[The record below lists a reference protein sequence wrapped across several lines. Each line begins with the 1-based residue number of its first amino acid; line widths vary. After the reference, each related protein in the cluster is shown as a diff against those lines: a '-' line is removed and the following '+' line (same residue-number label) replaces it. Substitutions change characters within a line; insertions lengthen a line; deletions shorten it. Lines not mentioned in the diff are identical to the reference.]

1 MASDL
6 QEFMATMVVA
16 SAAVSSEEAQTLARE
31 LYGLEAVATRLTG
44 ERDENFKLSCPD
56 GSQYVL
62 KIANAAEDPAI
73 TDLPTAA
80 LLHIEHID
88 ADFPCPR
95 IMRSRDRSTQV
106 HYEDASGLTRT
117 ARVLTYLAGKTL
129 RSSVRSRNQR
139 AACGRTAARL
149 GLALRNFTHPA
160 AGRPLIWDLRNVGQT
175 RALLDE
181 LPGFPHREGF
191 AAVIMQIEARI
202 APRFERL
209 RQQVVHND
217 LNDMNILVEP
227 ADETVIAGII
237 DFGDLAHTALIAD
250 VAIAAA
256 DQIADD
262 ASAYDSIR
270 DLVIAYHQT
279 TPLLPAELA
288 LLNSLIAGRL
298 LMDVVI
304 PSWHRVMNPTGTHY
318 ADFDAEFIRARLELA
333 SGLLSREI
341 AL

>member
-16 SAAVSSEEAQTLARE
+16 SAAVPPEAAQTLARD
-31 LYGLEAVATRLTG
+31 LYGLGAIATRLTG

-80 LLHIEHID
+80 LLHVERVD
-88 ADFPCPR
+88 PGFPCPR
-95 IMRSRDRSTQV
+95 VLRSRDRRTQV
-106 HYEDASGLTRT
+106 HYEDGSGVTRT

-129 RSSVRSRNQR
+129 RSSVRSRTQR

-149 GLALRNFTHPA
+149 GLALRHFAHPA
-160 AGRPLIWDLRNVGQT
+160 ANRPLIWDLRNIGLTQ
-175 RALLDE
+175 ALLTE
-181 LPGFPHREGF
+181 LPGFPRREGV
-191 AAVIMQIEARI
+191 AAVIGQIEARI
-202 APRFERL
+202 APHFEGL
-209 RQQVVHND
+209 RRQVVHND
-217 LNDMNILVEP
+217 LNNMNVLVET
-227 ADETVIAGII
+227 ADETTIAGVI

-256 DQIADD
+256 DQIADE
-262 ASAYDSIR
+262 ASPHDSIR
-270 DLVIAYHQT
+270 DFVSAYHET

-333 SGLLSREI
+333 GGLLSREI
-341 AL
+341 VL

>member
-6 QEFMATMVVA
+6 REFMATMVVA
-16 SAAVSSEEAQTLARE
+16 PAAVSPEAAQRLARD

-56 GSQYVL
+56 SSQYVL
-62 KIANAAEDPAI
+62 KIANSAEDPDI
-73 TDLPTAA
+73 TDLSTAA
-80 LLHIEHID
+80 LLHVERVD
-88 ADFPCPR
+88 PGFPCPR
-95 IMRSRDRSTQV
+95 IMRSRDRRTQV
-106 HYEDASGLTRT
+106 QYEDASGLTRT

-129 RSSVRSRNQR
+129 RSSVRSGPQR

-149 GLALRNFTHPA
+149 GLALRNFAHPA
-160 AGRPLIWDLRNVGQT
+160 ARRPLIWDLRNVGQT

-181 LPGFPHREGF
+181 LPGFPHPEGV
-191 AAVIMQIEARI
+191 AAVIMEIEARI
-202 APRFERL
+202 APHFERL

-217 LNDMNILVEP
+217 LNDMNVLVEP
-227 ADETVIAGII
+227 ADETVIAGVI

-256 DQIADD
+256 DQIADA
-262 ASAYDSIR
+262 ASAYHSIR
-270 DLVIAYHQT
+270 DLVIAYHET

-333 SGLLSREI
+333 SGLLYREI

>member
-16 SAAVSSEEAQTLARE
+16 SAAVPPEAAQTLARD
-31 LYGLEAVATRLTG
+31 LYGLEAIATRLTG

-56 GSQYVL
+56 GSRYVL

-80 LLHIEHID
+80 LLHVERVD
-88 ADFPCPR
+88 PDFPCPR
-95 IMRSRDRSTQV
+95 VLRSRDRRTQV
-106 HYEDASGLTRT
+106 HYEDGSGVTRI
-117 ARVLTYLAGKTL
+117 ARVLSYLAGKTL
-129 RSSVRSRNQR
+129 RSSVRSGIQR

-149 GLALRNFTHPA
+149 GLALRNFVHPA
-160 AGRPLIWDLRNVGQT
+160 ASRPLIWDLRNVGQT
-175 RALLDE
+175 RALLTE
-181 LPGFPHREGF
+181 LPGFPRREGV
-191 AAVIMQIEARI
+191 AAVIRQIEARI
-202 APRFERL
+202 APHFEGL

-217 LNDMNILVEP
+217 MNNLNVLVEP
-227 ADETVIAGII
+227 ADETAIAGVI

-262 ASAYDSIR
+262 ASPHDSIR
-270 DLVIAYHQT
+270 DFVSAYHET

-304 PSWHRVMNPTGTHY
+304 PSWHRVMNPAGTHY
-318 ADFDAEFIRARLELA
+318 ADFDTEFILARLELA
-333 SGLLSREI
+333 SGLL

>member
-1 MASDL
+1 MMASDL
-6 QEFMATMVVA
+6 QEFMATMVAA
-16 SAAVSSEEAQTLARE
+16 SAATPPETAEALARD

-80 LLHIEHID
+80 LLHIERVD
-88 ADFPCPR
+88 PGFPCPR
-95 IMRSRDRSTQV
+95 ILRSRDQRTQV
-106 HYEDASGLTRT
+106 HYEDGSGVTRI
-117 ARVLTYLAGKTL
+117 ARVLSYLAGKTL
-129 RSSVRSRNQR
+129 RSSVRSGIQR

-149 GLALRNFTHPA
+149 GLALRNFAHPA
-160 AGRPLIWDLRNVGQT
+160 AKRPLIWDLRNVGRT
-175 RALLDE
+175 LALLDE
-181 LPGFPHREGF
+181 LPGFPQRDGV
-191 AAVIMQIEARI
+191 AAVIMRIEARI
-202 APRFERL
+202 APHFEGL

-217 LNDMNILVEP
+217 MNDMNVLVEP
-227 ADETVIAGII
+227 ADETVIAGVI

-262 ASAYDSIR
+262 ASPRDSIR
-270 DLVIAYHQT
+270 DFVIAYSET

-288 LLNSLIAGRL
+288 VLNSLIAGRL

-304 PSWHRVMNPTGTHY
+304 PSWHRVLNPTGTHY

-333 SGLLSREI
+333 SELL